1 MKRIFPDSAR
11 RFFHGLFAAA
21 LLALFAAAPARAE
34 DAPEKSE
41 KLERLR
47 VVATFS
53 ILADMT
59 RAVGGDRV
67 EVHTLIGPDSDAHAW
82 RPSPRDSR
90 ALARAKLVVAN
101 GLGFEGWIDRL
112 IASTGFRGALL
123 VASRGVK
130 TRPFKNGGS
139 DPRDRQSQ
147 RQLGKTR
154 PFKNGGSDPHAWLDL
169 SNAVVYVDNIAS
181 ALAVED
187 PRGKDT
193 YFENASRYKSE
204 ISRLDAEIRRRFDAI
219 PPTRRKAV
227 ASHDAFAYFA
237 GAYGVEFIS
246 PLDAAGNEPSAR
258 DVGRIIYR
266 VRNEKIP
273 AVFLENISD
282 PRMLE
287 RIRAESGAKMGGAL
301 YSDALSGKDG
311 PAATYLD
318 LMRHN
323 AETIA
328 RALSD

>member
-1 MKRIFPDSAR
+1 MKRIFPNSAR

-21 LLALFAAAPARAE
+21 LLALFAAAPARAV
-34 DAPEKSE
+34 DAPEKLEKSE
-41 KLERLR
+41 ELEKLR

-82 RPSPRDSR
+82 RPSPKDSR
-90 ALARAKLVVAN
+90 ALARANLVIAN

-139 DPRDRQSQ
+139 DP
-147 RQLGKTR
+147 
-154 PFKNGGSDPHAWLDL
+154 HAWLDL
-169 SNAVVYVDNIAS
+169 SNAVLYVDNIAN

-187 PRGKDT
+187 PRGKDA

-219 PPTRRKAV
+219 PPARRKAV
-227 ASHDAFAYFA
+227 ASHDAFAYFSD
-237 GAYGVEFIS
+237 AYGVEFIS

-258 DVGRIIYR
+258 DVGRIIDR